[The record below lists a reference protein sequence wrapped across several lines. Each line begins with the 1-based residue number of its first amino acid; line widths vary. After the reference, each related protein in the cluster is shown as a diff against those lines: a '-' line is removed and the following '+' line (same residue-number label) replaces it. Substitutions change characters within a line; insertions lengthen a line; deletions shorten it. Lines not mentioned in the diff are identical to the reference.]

1 MTEKISL
8 YKEISLQIVES
19 LKNEDIFIIEEL
31 LNKRQE
37 ILDKQIDNNEFKF
50 KLINEGIIEID
61 RQIEELLKDNMSKIK
76 QEIKEYRLSKQV
88 NNSYMNYINKNLN
101 IFNKKV

>member
-19 LKNEDIFIIEEL
+19 LKNEDIYIIEEL

-50 KLINEGIIEID
+50 KLINEGIIDID
-61 RQIEELLKDNMSKIK
+61 RQIEELLK
-76 QEIKEYRLSKQV
+76 R
-88 NNSYMNYINKNLN
+88 
-101 IFNKKV
+101 

>member
-1 MTEKISL
+1 MTEKINL

-19 LKNEDIFIIEEL
+19 LKNEDIYILEKL
-31 LNKRQE
+31 LDKRQE
-37 ILDKQIDNNEFKF
+37 ILDNQIDNNEFKH
-50 KLINEGIIEID
+50 KLINEGIIDID
-61 RQIEELLKDNMSKIK
+61 RQIDELLKNNMEKVK

-88 NNSYMNYINKNLN
+88 NNSYRNYNNGNLN

>member
-1 MTEKISL
+1 MTEKINL

-19 LKNEDIFIIEEL
+19 LKNEDIYILEKL

-37 ILDKQIDNNEFKF
+37 ILDNQIDNNEFKH
-50 KLINEGIIEID
+50 KLINEGIIDID
-61 RQIEELLKDNMSKIK
+61 RQIDELLKNNMAKIK

-88 NNSYMNYINKNLN
+88 NNSYRNYNNGNLN

>member
-1 MTEKISL
+1 MAEKISL

-19 LKNEDIFIIEEL
+19 LENEEIYIIEEL

-50 KLINEGIIEID
+50 KLINEGIIDID
-61 RQIEELLKDNMSKIK
+61 RKIEELLKDSMSKVK

-88 NNSYMNYINKNLN
+88 NNSYMNYNNKNLN